1 MFFFTASGEDAPSTF
16 EDRLDKAYRTS
27 SLTPEKVH
35 GRNVWISQKLGERGI
50 TVSPESVRK
59 WHAGLTRPR
68 GETLEALAE
77 VLGVSVDWL
86 ENGTVQ
92 GQPLGSANS
101 SDPDVEFPWDGDEI
115 FDVDF
120 DSLEKTWLGAETSQ
134 EERENSIAASFISA
148 RLFWAGIE
156 HRHRG
161 SRILMEQGT
170 KAREIAV
177 VPLHPVA
184 DRGGAWIARLPQA
197 RSGFE
202 PYTTSFDVLVFVMP
216 RGGRDPRLFAILGKA
231 AARLGEPGNKI
242 NISESIIDG
251 VTKINL
257 TTVANKSVSVSPI
270 GDLSVLL
277 KIM

>member
-16 EDRLDKAYRTS
+16 EERLDKAYRTS

-68 GETLEALAE
+68 GETLEALAQ

-92 GQPLGSANS
+92 GQPLGSADK

-120 DSLEKTWLGAETSQ
+120 DSLEKTWLGAESSQ
-134 EERENSIAASFISA
+134 EERENSIAASSSPPA
-148 RLFWAGIE
+148 CSGRASSTGTAGPGFSWS
-156 HRHRG
+156 RAPRRVRSPSSRCTPLRTVAGRG
-161 SRILMEQGT
+161 SHAYPRPEVGSSPTRPASMCWFLSCPG
-170 KAREIAV
+170 
-177 VPLHPVA
+177 VA
-184 DRGGAWIARLPQA
+184 ATRGYSRYSGRPPRDWASPAIRLTYP
-197 RSGFE
+197 S
-202 PYTTSFDVLVFVMP
+202 
-216 RGGRDPRLFAILGKA
+216 RL
-231 AARLGEPGNKI
+231 
-242 NISESIIDG
+242 
-251 VTKINL
+251 L
-257 TTVANKSVSVSPI
+257 TA
-270 GDLSVLL
+270 
-277 KIM
+277 